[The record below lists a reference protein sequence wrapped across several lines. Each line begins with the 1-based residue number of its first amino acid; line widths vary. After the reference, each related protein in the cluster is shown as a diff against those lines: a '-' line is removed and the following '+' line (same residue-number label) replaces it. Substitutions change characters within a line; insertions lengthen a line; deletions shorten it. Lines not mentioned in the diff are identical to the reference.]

1 MMMLPGGWGHA
12 ICPLIPSSCG
22 WKSAG
27 STELPRAVPQ
37 PLLAT
42 PPAALTLHKLT
53 AVGAAL
59 LLGTE
64 MDEGSAFDVGEVGDL
79 NVLKGWDED
88 FCLLKQA
95 LVRSALISALQI
107 PH

>member
-1 MMMLPGGWGHA
+1 MMSPGGWGHT
-12 ICPLIPSSCG
+12 ICPLIPSSRG

-27 STELPRAVPQ
+27 STELPGAVPQ

-42 PPAALTLHKLT
+42 PPAALSLHKL
-53 AVGAAL
+53 AVGGAAL

-64 MDEGSAFDVGEVGDL
+64 MDEGSAFDVAEVGDL

-88 FCLLKQA
+88 F
-95 LVRSALISALQI
+95 
-107 PH
+107 